1 MVRLHP
7 SPRTRVLRVLCLA
20 VVAPLALAV
29 ETEQQHA
36 ARDLGLVALLTVV
49 GAAWFVCGD
58 DAHAL
63 AVSELGT
70 QSTTRPSA
78 QGGVPQR
85 PRVVHLHADLN
96 TEAKELRGGL
106 MTLQVE
112 LTHTLLCVR
121 APLVHD
127 HP

>member
-1 MVRLHP
+1 MRP
-7 SPRTRVLRVLCLA
+7 TPARSPLSLLCRA
-20 VVAPLALAV
+20 VVAPLALAGA
-29 ETEQQHA
+29 TEQRSA
-36 ARDLGLVALLTVV
+36 AHDLGLVAVLTVV

>member
-1 MVRLHP
+1 MRP
-7 SPRTRVLRVLCLA
+7 TPARTPLVLLSLA
-20 VVAPLALAV
+20 LVAPMALTDA
-29 ETEQQHA
+29 TEQRSA
-36 ARDLGLVALLTVV
+36 ARDLALVAVLAVV
-49 GAAWFVCGD
+49 GAAWFGCGD

-63 AVSELGT
+63 AAVSEVST
-70 QSTTRPSA
+70 QSTIRPSA

-96 TEAKELRGGL
+96 AEAKELRGGL